1 MFYVLKRLLYLLL
14 VEMVAFGFFIPFA
27 HRSWKTHFVRFFQ
40 SLKKIDLLQS
50 QKQLSCFINFVRSGK
65 NTLVFSAIFSE
76 IPSSNNF
83 YRYFK
88 LMIWF
93 YSFYLKKKYIG
104 FSFLWTI
111 QVVRPSF
118 VFFWATSQKIIDID
132 IVYCRLVLLKKL

>member
-93 YSFYLKKKYIG
+93 YSSYLKKNISVFH
-104 FSFLWTI
+104 FSE
-111 QVVRPSF
+111 RSKSF
-118 VFFWATSQKIIDID
+118 VHRSFFSWTKPSPQKIIFININGADL
-132 IVYCRLVLLKKL
+132 Y

>member
-93 YSFYLKKKYIG
+93 YSFYLKKNISVFH
-104 FSFLWTI
+104 FSE
-111 QVVRPSF
+111 RSKSF
-118 VFFWATSQKIIDID
+118 VHRSFFSE
-132 IVYCRLVLLKKL
+132 RRHKKLSILILYIAG